1 MYHEMTIHGFTLDS
15 LAHRPVVILKD
26 SRNRNTVP
34 IWLNSN
40 EAVAMA
46 AEIVG
51 RDLASQRS
59 GGDLLMG
66 LMEKLSMQICQVAI
80 EGVQDGIYRASVRF
94 RLDGEEIR
102 VDVRPSEAFLTS
114 LKYKL
119 PVHVA
124 DEVVQ
129 QASRLTDGDDEMAQE
144 TAASRFADFLEN
156 LDPAVMGKYPM

>member
-26 SRNRNTVP
+26 SRDRNTVP
-34 IWLNSN
+34 IWLNAN

-46 AEIVG
+46 AELVG
-51 RDLASQRS
+51 RDQASQRN
-59 GGDLLMG
+59 GGDLLGG
-66 LMEKLSMQICQVAI
+66 LLEKLSMQISQVTI

-94 RLDGEEIR
+94 QLDGEEIR
-102 VDVRPSEAFLTS
+102 VEVRASEALLTS

-129 QASRLTDGDDEMAQE
+129 QASRLDDGEDEVAQE
-144 TAASRFADFLEN
+144 TAARRFADFLEN
-156 LDPAVMGKYPM
+156 LDPAIMGKYPM